1 MATDVNLFLDN
12 IFGGDNDKKKEE
24 EKKKKEEQ
32 AKKKDSAMR
41 GVVVESTATAAPQI
55 KDTAL
60 PSDDGLSDSQSAKK
74 LLDDLFA
81 DLDKPVEPAVEY
93 KPIETQKAPAIAAVD
108 LEKQL
113 AGTGFTVKTKRGL
126 RGQTVEIT
134 SPTGNTKDFLT
145 QDYTVSATAFGPGAS
160 YTNDIEEM
168 NSFVNSEM
176 LTKSANESRKQEEDD
191 LKQNITEYLEKAK
204 DSGDIINYDYF
215 LPEMYGG
222 SATALSQENY
232 GNVTF
237 DSVLKDFKN
246 SEEYKNS
253 QYVNEFKLEDLF
265 ITQTK
270 TLADIDKQE
279 LNTELL
285 VRQDNAVK
293 LTDDQLLANKEKE
306 LQGTRNILDRE
317 YVDLVVEI
325 ESLKGKTDPESLQKL
340 EQLQE
345 RQKNLVENEVKIPS
359 FFDLF
364 KVNPAT
370 AGSTYLAALYTKA
383 TSKVGEEA
391 KMLYDL
397 DGNLLIDTDQD
408 AVSTSDA
415 GVSASKYAGSD
426 QDFITNEYNRN
437 LVNWGK
443 SDILGSEKINVR
455 INQEYVPF
463 AFNKY
468 KEKELGVYSVPL
480 KELAKYRNKLFLGD
494 KNLFEVIQ
502 DLTSAKQRFEN
513 EGIIPEGEFI
523 SNEEELFQLVDTY
536 ARQRKEII
544 SDATALE
551 SMRYGFDPATL
562 GDDSLNF
569 TMDVTKEVVDNF
581 KKSFVKTEDLDKPIK
596 TTIQVKQQLAET
608 IPNDLQE
615 LGISEEYIKTLKP
628 SLAVGALQGVAG
640 MSEDLVEFAL
650 FDIAATAGEGAVVK
664 LATKMPKITAA
675 LKGSKL
681 VYNDKFRISPK
692 DLYVLA
698 KEEAKMRTVF
708 DENYHFGGGVAF
720 AGMGMLS
727 KKYFPLN
734 FGANRLNTLMGVP
747 KEGVIFATSSEL
759 AKFTEGGFTT
769 LKGGKTFKRH
779 LEENYSDFDE
789 VSREYLGN
797 IMFGS
802 LLNIKGLSTT
812 AVKRLYKGE
821 AQYEWMK
828 TEAIDKLN
836 KDAQDNIKSISAEI
850 KERTELGDKAEDLK
864 PLEDNLIKNWNVW
877 NTTRF
882 IQTNLRDLQ
891 DLRSGDVERVTK
903 WYKKYQKENVETL
916 RKVSGNDAAQI
927 IYSTDAT
934 RFQPG
939 EQAKYTS
946 DGNIEL
952 NIKAIAAKK
961 EAADPNL
968 VSHEM
973 THAITERISKNN
985 PLFLKNFYNKL
996 ESEFPELIANIK
1008 EQYKEEIEKD
1018 PSILEKEFISFVAQ
1032 RLGNKEFYNNFSVVS
1047 EGETTFFQRIANWTK
1062 SFNKENVGFDPSIAS
1077 KKDLVKF
1084 WANLS
1089 IKLNK
1094 NTLTA
1099 ADLKRL
1105 EQLGLSSEY
1114 EVPVESNAEAK
1125 DFKAKD
1131 LGTDLE
1137 KARDLLEVYRGIKA
1151 ADTPLAKRAMEIRAT
1166 NPAVAEKML
1175 ADSKDKAFGEL
1186 IVSFEPMVNKEAGRI
1201 NTQYG
1206 ISREEAVAEV
1216 QINAIDLINTYKPY
1230 LAIIENGKSVSIAEK
1245 GVKMKNIIERVNAG
1259 EISFDLN
1266 KPNPVDLAGYISRNL
1281 PLRTNAIYAKY
1292 TEANKGGEL
1301 FKTTSIDE
1309 IRELSADDVAGYAGG
1324 SAMESTAKANTRLIE
1339 AVDALIPDPVKRSDY
1354 NQGVLDLMTEENIT
1368 DFGYPAVKGTNP
1380 EAIMDAMSG
1389 GNLVVK
1395 PNGKINKAKTF
1406 ANIREWL
1413 RKDNNASLIYK
1424 YFPLGAKK
1432 QAEGLKSATKIAKSI
1447 LNNFYEKGERATMLE
1462 GTAAGLAVQEKVP
1475 FDRND
1480 FLEKVG
1486 AIGSKDRNKDTLLEA
1501 IINEV
1506 DRSTTNRVVRKEL
1519 EIQGKEDKLLQE
1531 LADGKS
1537 EDLLAKELDPEFDNL
1552 RIQLAA
1558 NLAVDNIVL
1567 KAFDEVL
1574 IDAKMDDAIFK
1585 KFASL
1590 KGEEKTAAQEKY
1602 LNEFAK
1608 PFVALMPNEF
1618 KQVLTS
1624 PSGKL
1629 LNTFLEKYLLY
1640 GNKGRGAG
1648 DMGRKGGPG
1657 FQKQLRDFYEEA
1669 GKDTQFE
1676 NLIDPKSETYD
1687 VEVAEAWNAIKGNLE
1702 AFEATTSTQIN
1713 KYNFAGG
1720 KVFEIAG
1727 KSKNPVKAG
1736 KEIVAELDRIYG
1748 EGKGVKTYEKLG
1760 KLTQDVDFFM
1770 QLMLKKWYESVP
1782 ENKKEEA
1789 KENLYLL
1796 KTGTTNILES
1806 DRIFA
1811 PLRYIQV
1818 GVKKSYLEHIVSSLE
1833 VSTANYMDIING
1845 TFSKES
1851 FDAVRGLYYTAAIK
1865 PSSAKLLDKV
1875 WGSTTKVALNR
1886 FFADPEL
1893 ARNTIDLY
1901 APTKN
1906 NTQFRTV
1913 EENLNAIYGKPF
1925 VKKQFAIAK
1934 EAKSLYEK
1942 SMDLSSKD
1950 LSKDP
1955 MSDLE
1960 SIARMSNVD
1969 VAHDLARIRNK
1980 KNKGISVFDFDDTL
1994 ARSKSN
2000 VLYTMPDGRKGKL
2013 NAEEFAK
2020 RGDELL
2026 AQGAVYD
2033 FSEFKKV
2040 MQGSKGPLFE
2050 LAKQRGEKFT
2060 TKDVFVLTARPPE
2073 SAVAIQK
2080 FLKESGLD
2088 IPLENITGLGN
2099 SSAQAKADWI
2109 VNKAAEGYND
2119 FYFADD
2125 AVQNVKAVKDALSV
2139 LDVKSDVQQAFA
2151 AKDLNKEFNKLVASK
2166 LGIAPSKNISKAR
2179 AEMLGRKKKGTWFIP
2194 YSNEDFMGL
2203 MYPLLGKGKKGD
2215 ADVEFIKEALVR
2227 PFERGEYNISKE
2239 RATLARDMLA
2249 LKDQTKKLNPGTT
2262 KKLKNT
2268 VDEAFT
2274 AEHAVRV
2281 YIWGRQGMEVPG
2293 LNKKDIRKLTNYVK
2307 ADKDLVEYAE
2317 NLMLLGKSSKYPEP
2331 TKYWAGGNISNDFR
2345 NSLLTTRR
2353 KYHLAEWIQNK
2364 NEIFTPEMYNK
2375 LEATF
2380 GKGYVDALKES
2391 LAAMERGK
2399 NRLPSKNKQFDK
2411 YLDFINGS
2419 VGAVM
2424 FLNTKSAV
2432 LQTLSTLNY
2441 LNWTDNNP
2449 VAAAKQFANIPK
2461 FSKTFM
2467 ELFNSEYLVNRRD
2480 GLKINVSEAE
2490 LNDVFKDRNKVEAFF
2505 NLMIRKGFT
2514 PTRYADSFAIALG
2527 GSSFYLNRIE
2537 TYKKNG
2543 LSEAEA
2549 KKEAFVDFMETSE
2562 QSQQSSRTDKI
2573 SQEQRGHL
2581 GRLILSFAN
2590 TPIQYNRL
2598 MKKAIMDIRNGRGDV
2613 KTNVSKILYY
2623 GAAQN
2628 IIFSTLQSAL
2638 FGMFFDPNMDEEDKM
2653 EKYVKV
2659 VNSTSDSFLRGLGV
2673 AGATAAMLK
2682 NVGIKIYQEH
2692 QKPRAEYDKAALE
2705 VLSISPPLDS
2715 KITKLTQ
2722 AGRIFKYEMDAIQEE
2737 GWSLNN
2743 PAWQAGAK
2751 VFAAGTNVGVD
2762 RFFVFKEQYEN
2773 LMDDNLAMWKRIAA
2787 AGGWQNYE
2795 LDIEKDEKRLPL
2807 KKPYNPFKIRLK
2819 DATKPKINL
2828 DLNIK
2833 LNY

>member
-1 MATDVNLFLDN
+1 
-12 IFGGDNDKKKEE
+12 
-24 EKKKKEEQ
+24 
-32 AKKKDSAMR
+32 
-41 GVVVESTATAAPQI
+41 
-55 KDTAL
+55 
-60 PSDDGLSDSQSAKK
+60 
-74 LLDDLFA
+74 
-81 DLDKPVEPAVEY
+81 
-93 KPIETQKAPAIAAVD
+93 
-108 LEKQL
+108 
-113 AGTGFTVKTKRGL
+113 
-126 RGQTVEIT
+126 
-134 SPTGNTKDFLT
+134 
-145 QDYTVSATAFGPGAS
+145 
-160 YTNDIEEM
+160 
-168 NSFVNSEM
+168 
-176 LTKSANESRKQEEDD
+176 
-191 LKQNITEYLEKAK
+191 
-204 DSGDIINYDYF
+204 
-215 LPEMYGG
+215 
-222 SATALSQENY
+222 
-232 GNVTF
+232 
-237 DSVLKDFKN
+237 
-246 SEEYKNS
+246 
-253 QYVNEFKLEDLF
+253 
-265 ITQTK
+265 
-270 TLADIDKQE
+270 
-279 LNTELL
+279 
-285 VRQDNAVK
+285 
-293 LTDDQLLANKEKE
+293 
-306 LQGTRNILDRE
+306 
-317 YVDLVVEI
+317 
-325 ESLKGKTDPESLQKL
+325 
-340 EQLQE
+340 
-345 RQKNLVENEVKIPS
+345 
-359 FFDLF
+359 
-364 KVNPAT
+364 
-370 AGSTYLAALYTKA
+370 
-383 TSKVGEEA
+383 
-391 KMLYDL
+391 
-397 DGNLLIDTDQD
+397 
-408 AVSTSDA
+408 
-415 GVSASKYAGSD
+415 
-426 QDFITNEYNRN
+426 
-437 LVNWGK
+437 
-443 SDILGSEKINVR
+443 
-455 INQEYVPF
+455 
-463 AFNKY
+463 
-468 KEKELGVYSVPL
+468 
-480 KELAKYRNKLFLGD
+480 
-494 KNLFEVIQ
+494 
-502 DLTSAKQRFEN
+502 
-513 EGIIPEGEFI
+513 
-523 SNEEELFQLVDTY
+523 
-536 ARQRKEII
+536 
-544 SDATALE
+544 
-551 SMRYGFDPATL
+551 
-562 GDDSLNF
+562 
-569 TMDVTKEVVDNF
+569 
-581 KKSFVKTEDLDKPIK
+581 
-596 TTIQVKQQLAET
+596 
-608 IPNDLQE
+608 
-615 LGISEEYIKTLKP
+615 
-628 SLAVGALQGVAG
+628 
-640 MSEDLVEFAL
+640 
-650 FDIAATAGEGAVVK
+650 
-664 LATKMPKITAA
+664 
-675 LKGSKL
+675 
-681 VYNDKFRISPK
+681 
-692 DLYVLA
+692 
-698 KEEAKMRTVF
+698 
-708 DENYHFGGGVAF
+708 
-720 AGMGMLS
+720 
-727 KKYFPLN
+727 
-734 FGANRLNTLMGVP
+734 
-747 KEGVIFATSSEL
+747 
-759 AKFTEGGFTT
+759 
-769 LKGGKTFKRH
+769 
-779 LEENYSDFDE
+779 
-789 VSREYLGN
+789 
-797 IMFGS
+797 
-802 LLNIKGLSTT
+802 
-812 AVKRLYKGE
+812 
-821 AQYEWMK
+821 
-828 TEAIDKLN
+828 
-836 KDAQDNIKSISAEI
+836 
-850 KERTELGDKAEDLK
+850 
-864 PLEDNLIKNWNVW
+864 
-877 NTTRF
+877 
-882 IQTNLRDLQ
+882 
-891 DLRSGDVERVTK
+891 
-903 WYKKYQKENVETL
+903 
-916 RKVSGNDAAQI
+916 
-927 IYSTDAT
+927 
-934 RFQPG
+934 
-939 EQAKYTS
+939 
-946 DGNIEL
+946 
-952 NIKAIAAKK
+952 
-961 EAADPNL
+961 
-968 VSHEM
+968 M

-996 ESEFPELIANIK
+996 ESEFPELIADIK

-1259 EISFDLN
+1259 EILFDLN

-1574 IDAKMDDAIFK
+1574 IDAKMNDAIFK

-1669 GKDTQFE
+1669 GRDTQFE

-1782 ENKKEEA
+1782 ENKKEVA

-2020 RGDELL
+2020 KGDELL

-2598 MKKAIMDIRNGRGDV
+2598 MKKAIMDLRNGRGDV

-2795 LDIEKDEKRLPL
+2795 LDIEKDGKKLPL